1 MLSDAYVVVCL
12 PEYFSIRGIGL
23 IETQIRNMMGQI
35 NKNLVRFGA
44 DPIAGPVMR
53 GIIFNRIKYVT
64 GGTIDQ
70 QNWITQVRRLYPNVT
85 FDKFVAESV
94 KVAEASYRGPISL
107 SGRSIDQA
115 YVDQLLGVAEEF
127 FDKVVVA

>member
-1 MLSDAYVVVCL
+1 MLSDSYVVICL

-23 IETQIRNMMGQI
+23 IETQISQMMGQI
-35 NKNLVRFGA
+35 NKNLERFGA
-44 DPIAGPVMR
+44 DPVTGPVMR

-70 QNWITQVRRLYPNVT
+70 QNWITQVRRLYPHLT
-85 FDKFVAESV
+85 FDNFVAESV
-94 KVAEASYRGPISL
+94 KVAEASYRGPIAL

-115 YVDQLLGVAEEF
+115 YVDELQRVAEEF
-127 FDKVVVA
+127 FDKVVDA